1 MDPNHCISPKEN
13 KFPIL

>member
-13 KFPIL
+13 KFPIF